1 MWYLQLAQM
10 VVILL
15 SLLSVLTVLLLIRR
29 GLNRLNSQLR
39 RIIKAPV
46 KHHNL
51 NKSLYLDI
59 NCCVTGCAAAARV

>member
-46 KHHNL
+46 KHHN
-51 NKSLYLDI
+51 K
-59 NCCVTGCAAAARV
+59 